1 MRGTD
6 ELNNKKMTQEKANEI
21 FETELGRQLLSF
33 YAASDDQVF
42 IRYNEAV
49 AHTNDMINAVGGQ
62 EFVDTTITE
71 WFPE

>member
-1 MRGTD
+1 
-6 ELNNKKMTQEKANEI
+6 MTQEKANEI
-21 FETELGRQLLSF
+21 FETELGQQLLSF
-33 YAASDDQVF
+33 YATSDDQVF

-49 AHTNDMINAVGGQ
+49 SHTNDMINAVGGQ

>member
-1 MRGTD
+1 
-6 ELNNKKMTQEKANEI
+6 MTQEKANEI
-21 FETELGRQLLSF
+21 FETELGQQLLSF
-33 YAASDDQVF
+33 YATSDDQVF

-49 AHTNDMINAVGGQ
+49 AYTNDMINAVGGQ

>member
-1 MRGTD
+1 MLYAVKFTT
-6 ELNNKKMTQEKANEI
+6 MTQEKANEI
-21 FETELGRQLLSF
+21 FETELGQQLLSF
-33 YAASDDQVF
+33 YATSDDQVF

-49 AHTNDMINAVGGQ
+49 AYTNDMINAVGGQ